1 MRILVTGAAGFIGSH
16 VVDAALAAGHDVTGL
31 DSLAATT
38 HNGRPG
44 YWPDDAKLIVGDI
57 RDAPLLDRILEDVDV
72 VCHQA
77 AMVGHGTGLPDLP
90 AYSDVNVT
98 GTAVLLEAMGRRRV
112 PRLVLA
118 SSMVV
123 YGEGGY
129 ACAAH
134 AQVRPRGRRRDD
146 LARGMFEPLCPCC
159 GAGLRT
165 VPVTEDA
172 PLDPRTAY
180 AVSKV
185 AQEQMA
191 AVWAGLTGGSAVAL
205 RYHNVYG
212 PRMPRDTPYSGV
224 AAIFRSALEAGLAP
238 RVFEDGA
245 QQRDFVH
252 AEDVAA
258 ANLLAMDA
266 GRPGRLRAYNIA
278 TGEPHT
284 IGQMAAALAG
294 ALGGPGP
301 AVTGEFRPWDVR
313 HIVASPARARS
324 KLGFLARTGF
334 DSGMAQF
341 ARAPLREPPRAA
353 QPGLSAC
360 WPPAQ
365 PPAGA

>member
-31 DSLAATT
+31 DSLAEMT
-38 HNGRPG
+38 HDTRPA
-44 YWPDDAKLIVGDI
+44 YWPDDAELIVGDI
-57 RDAPLLDRILEDVDV
+57 RDATLLNRVLENVDV

-98 GTAVLLEAMGRRRV
+98 GTAVLLEAMGRRV

-129 ACAAH
+129 ACPAH
-134 AQVRPRGRRRDD
+134 AQVRPPGRSRDD
-146 LARGMFEPLCPCC
+146 LARGMFESRCPCC
-159 GAGLRT
+159 GGGLHT

-191 AVWAGLTGGSAVAL
+191 AIWAGLTGGSVVAL

-252 AEDVAA
+252 AQDVAA

-266 GRPGRLRAYNIA
+266 GRPGQLRAYNIA
-278 TGEPHT
+278 SGEPHT

-294 ALGGPGP
+294 ALGGPQP
-301 AVTGEFRPWDVR
+301 TVTGEFRPADVR

-324 KLGFLARTGF
+324 ELGFLARTGF

-341 ARAPLREPPRAA
+341 ARAPLREPARAA
-353 QPGLSAC
+353 RPGFSVR

-365 PPAGA
+365 PPAAA